1 MTTMLWNM
9 APLQLTPT
17 TKQLFPT
24 PHKTI
29 EEYNGLKYNV
39 QNIVIELYNILTLK
53 AKGLAA

>member
-1 MTTMLWNM
+1 M